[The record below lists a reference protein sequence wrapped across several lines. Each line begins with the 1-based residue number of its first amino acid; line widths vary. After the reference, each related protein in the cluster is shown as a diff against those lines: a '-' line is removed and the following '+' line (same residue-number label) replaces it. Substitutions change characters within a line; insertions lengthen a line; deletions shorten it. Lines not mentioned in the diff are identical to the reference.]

1 MFNLL
6 LHSVDHYDTHVYSN
20 IIYIHLLQS
29 QVKSHCPTFT
39 IIFWYSGIFQYYLT
53 YNQRKSHFP
62 TFIIFHIFIHWYWS
76 RIFQHFLPLSIRGNP
91 TPTFTFPFFI
101 DTHVY
106 PNIDISYYQ
115 GYYNHTVINVY
126 LLLSKVTNHTFPLSP
141 CFHYWSLIYYWSYLY
156 PAHL

>member
-29 QVKSHCPTFT
+29 QVKSHFPTFT
-39 IIFWYSGIFQYYLT
+39 IIVWYSGIFQYYLT

-76 RIFQHFLPLSIRGNP
+76 RIFQHFLPLSIRGNH

-106 PNIDISYYQ
+106 PKIDISYYQ
-115 GYYNHTVINVY
+115 GYYNHMFINVY